1 MQVIGKLI
9 ASAILVGI
17 ITLVIEAIIYERK
30 VAAAI
35 RKDKPFYEPR

>member
-1 MQVIGKLI
+1 MQLVGKLI

-17 ITLVIEAIIYERK
+17 ITLVIEAIMYERE

-35 RKDKPFYEPR
+35 RKDKPFYE

>member
-1 MQVIGKLI
+1 MQLIGKLI

-17 ITLVIEAIIYERK
+17 ITLFIEAILYERE

-35 RKDKPFYEPR
+35 RKEKPFYE

>member
-1 MQVIGKLI
+1 MQLVGKLI

-17 ITLVIEAIIYERK
+17 ITLVIEAIMYERE

-35 RKDKPFYEPR
+35 RKEKPFYE

>member
-1 MQVIGKLI
+1 MEIVGKVI

-17 ITLVIEAIIYERK
+17 ITMVIEAIIYERE

-35 RKDKPFYEPR
+35 RKDKPFYE

>member
-1 MQVIGKLI
+1 MQLLGKLI

-17 ITLVIEAIIYERK
+17 ITLVIEAIIYERE

-35 RKDKPFYEPR
+35 RKDKPFYE